1 MKKNLLRINC
11 QLSSFVSV
19 MTVKANT
26 GHISVS
32 NKGESKEIAYLPGF
46 NSIRKQNNE
55 NKTSVIKRYKKKQR
69 HQSITIMQQKCVRLH
84 SDSIIIPSV
93 SLLHTIFYFSN
104 FQLEFWF
111 RSPGGDIHFPIFFLT
126 FPLLFT
132 PTQWLN
138 FILQIPTNMPL
149 HSC

>member
-1 MKKNLLRINC
+1 MKKKLLRINC

-32 NKGESKEIAYLPGF
+32 KKGESKEIAYLPGF
-46 NSIRKQNNE
+46 NFIKKQNNE
-55 NKTSVIKRYKKKQR
+55 NKTSVIKRYKKKPQR
-69 HQSITIMQQKCVRLH
+69 NQSITT
-84 SDSIIIPSV
+84 IIIPSF
-93 SLLHTIFYFSN
+93 SILHIIFYFSN

-111 RSPGGDIHFPIFFLT
+111 RSPGGDIHFPIFSLT
-126 FPLLFT
+126 LLLLFT

-149 HSC
+149 QSC

>member
-11 QLSSFVSV
+11 QLSSFASV

-32 NKGESKEIAYLPGF
+32 KKGESKEIAYLPGF

-55 NKTSVIKRYKKKQR
+55 NKTSVIKRYKNKTKQR
-69 HQSITIMQQKCVRLH
+69 NQSITTMQQKCVKLH
-84 SDSIIIPSV
+84 SDSRIIPSF

-126 FPLLFT
+126 FPFS
-132 PTQWLN
+132 
-138 FILQIPTNMPL
+138 L
-149 HSC
+149 HPPSG